1 MTMNNTKTK
10 TAFGE
15 FINDIRAYICD
26 ARDDRFD
33 LQEARLGLRRAK
45 NAVKNM
51 GHGQLDNYEAENA
64 IEMASNA
71 LGECDFHVD
80 SPSCMRIVPI
90 WMI

>member
-15 FINDIRAYICD
+15 VINDIRAYICD

-51 GHGQLDNYEAENA
+51 GHGQLDTPSKWPATHWENTTSTSIRRA
-64 IEMASNA
+64 ACASSQS
-71 LGECDFHVD
+71 G
-80 SPSCMRIVPI
+80 
-90 WMI
+90 